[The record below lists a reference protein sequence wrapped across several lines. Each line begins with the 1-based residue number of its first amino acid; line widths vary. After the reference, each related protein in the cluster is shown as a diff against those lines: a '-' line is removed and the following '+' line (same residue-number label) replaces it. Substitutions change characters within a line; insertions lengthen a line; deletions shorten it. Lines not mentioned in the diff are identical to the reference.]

1 MRLGIEADCNLKVC
15 SWWMGG
21 EVWDESEGVFC
32 LDSATLAMRD
42 R

>member
-1 MRLGIEADCNLKVC
+1 MRLDIEADGNLKVC
-15 SWWMGG
+15 SQWMGG
-21 EVWDESEGVFC
+21 ELGDESEGVFC